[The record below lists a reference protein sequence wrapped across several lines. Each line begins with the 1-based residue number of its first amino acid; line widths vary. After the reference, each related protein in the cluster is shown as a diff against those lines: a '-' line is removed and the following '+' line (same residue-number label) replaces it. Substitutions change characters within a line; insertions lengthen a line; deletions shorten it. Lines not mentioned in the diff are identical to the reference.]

1 MKHLSYEECV
11 HIEVL
16 VGEGYSH
23 RRIGTVLWRSNG
35 SISREIREYSMNGI
49 YIASL
54 AYLKRTI
61 KRQLCNSLMRCRID
75 EWSDLAQ
82 YTIDKMKLYWSPEQI
97 AGRWKKETWET
108 ISKDTIYRYIK
119 IHHPKLVPQYFRRK
133 WRKYKYNKEPCDYI
147 YNRISI
153 HERPDIV
160 KNKERIGDREW
171 DTVIGKWRTWG
182 FVTLNERKSGYVLA
196 GVIKKKK
203 AQEVL
208 YVMEKL
214 FNEVSEGIRKTL
226 TLDNGREFSE
236 HYMLKPL
243 CGLDTYFADPWS
255 PWQRWAN
262 ENTNGLLRQF
272 YPKRMSLANIQ
283 QEHLE
288 YYVSLLNNRPR
299 KRLGYTTPIE
309 VLAEYNKCV
318 DLN

>member
-11 HIEVL
+11 RIEAFL
-16 VGEGYSH
+16 SEGYSH
-23 RRIGTVLWRSNG
+23 RRIGEILWRSNG
-35 SISREIREYSMNGI
+35 SISREIRIYSTDGA

-54 AYLKRTI
+54 AYLKRNI
-61 KRQLCNSLMRCRID
+61 KRQLCNSLLHCRID
-75 EWSDLAQ
+75 KWSALAQ
-82 YTIDKMKLYWSPEQI
+82 YIVEKMQDYWSPEQI
-97 AGRWKKETWET
+97 AWRWRRETWES

-133 WRKYKYNKEPCDYI
+133 WKKYRYNKTPCDYI

-153 HERPDIV
+153 HQRPEV
-160 KNKERIGDREW
+160 VQTKERIGDREG
-171 DTVIGKWRTWG
+171 DTVIGKWRKWG
-182 FVTLNERKSGYVLA
+182 FVTLNERRSGYLLA
-196 GVIKKKK
+196 GVMKRKK
-203 AQEVL
+203 AKEVTHVIASL
-208 YVMEKL
+208 LKTL
-214 FNEVSEGIRKTL
+214 SPSIKKTL

-272 YPKRMSLANIQ
+272 YPKHMSLANIQ
-283 QEHLE
+283 QEQLA

-299 KRLGYTTPIE
+299 KRLGYATPIE
-309 VLAEYNKCV
+309 VLAEYDDCV